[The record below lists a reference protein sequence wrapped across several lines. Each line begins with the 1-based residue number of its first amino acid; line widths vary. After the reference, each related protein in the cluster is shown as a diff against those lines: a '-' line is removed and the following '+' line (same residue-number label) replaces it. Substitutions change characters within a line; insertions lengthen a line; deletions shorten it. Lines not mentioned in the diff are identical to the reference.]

1 MYQLAWSSGGGAP
14 FRVGK
19 KGTMLSR
26 GGSPVTLLGD
36 VREVV
41 RELHVDDKWRNTV
54 LAVSSRCDE
63 PPWARELL
71 EKFEIDDGEGGRSV
85 LPPLLRLPSVS
96 KGTRTAV

>member
-14 FRVGK
+14 FRIGK
-19 KGTMLSR
+19 KGTMLSL

-36 VREVV
+36 VRQVI
-41 RELHVDDKWRNTV
+41 RELHKEEKWRNTV

-71 EKFEIDDGEGGRSV
+71 AKFEIDDGEGGRSA
-85 LPPLLRLPSVS
+85 
-96 KGTRTAV
+96 TATAATTAAAFAFT